1 MFFTIS
7 SLFIIFITIIISQF
21 LIEPE
26 LQPIFWMIAFLL
38 FICYANIYA
47 SVQFYIN
54 LRNNPGLQG
63 EMGNPG
69 DRGNKGSDGVCVINT
84 GCDALQNCDE
94 LIENSIREYVSEYD
108 TIRKKE
114 EKGIVLS
121 KAENNIISNIN
132 GYKEILRN
140 QCNTLPYSR
149 EEFKKIIEESFKD

>member
-7 SLFIIFITIIISQF
+7 LLFIIFITIIISQF

-26 LQPIFWMIAFLL
+26 LQPVFWMIAFLL
-38 FICYANIYA
+38 FICYANIYT
-47 SVQFYIN
+47 SISYYIE

-63 EMGNPG
+63 ERGEPG
-69 DRGNKGSDGVCVINT
+69 LRGNKGSDGVCVINT

-94 LIENSIREYVSEYD
+94 LIENTIREYVSEYD
-108 TIRKKE
+108 VIRKKE
-114 EKGIVLS
+114 EDGIALS
-121 KAENNIISNIN
+121 ETEKNTVESIN